1 MLCAFLD
8 LPEPHKWRRQF
19 KVLEIQLCPT
29 MEEIKQKSQ
38 DNASQHEVQL
48 TLDCTDNAVEQTL
61 LKEDV
66 PIYRVRASFDMG
78 WQVRSSGNKYGSC
91 SGHAFLIGAL
101 SQKRMDS
108 VVYAKKCATCTRHE
122 SQTGSIAGVKDHK
135 CIKNYDGSSKS
146 MEVAALVMMLQRIP
160 E

>member
-1 MLCAFLD
+1 MQLLGLGGEHAAVLCAFLD

-19 KVLEIQLCPT
+19 KVLEKQLCPT

-66 PIYRVRASFDMG
+66 PIYRVRASLTWDGRLEVLVTSMD
-78 WQVRSSGNKYGSC
+78 
-91 SGHAFLIGAL
+91 HALAMPF
-101 SQKRMDS
+101 
-108 VVYAKKCATCTRHE
+108 
-122 SQTGSIAGVKDHK
+122 
-135 CIKNYDGSSKS
+135 
-146 MEVAALVMMLQRIP
+146 
-160 E
+160 